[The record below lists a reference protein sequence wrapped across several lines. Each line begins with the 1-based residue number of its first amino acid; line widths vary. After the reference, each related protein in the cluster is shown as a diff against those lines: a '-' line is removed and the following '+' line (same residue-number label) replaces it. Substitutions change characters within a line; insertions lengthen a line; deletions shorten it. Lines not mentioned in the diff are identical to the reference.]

1 MQISP
6 PHSTESALRTATEA
20 TTWEEGLI
28 VGSGRV
34 GAVLSGPADAL
45 TITFA
50 HERYFLPLN
59 ARPDAPDLT
68 SALGDVR
75 EALLAGND
83 QEASALVSAAA
94 RVDGYDKGL
103 VWTDPLGICGTLSVR
118 TPGGVASAHRL
129 IDPLGGEVAVE
140 WVDLDGGSH
149 AVRMFAPRDEETVW
163 ISVESDRDATAVA
176 TLELGGGEE
185 TSFDTGVADGS
196 RAVRAVATGGE
207 RGRLV
212 STAGTLPLT
221 ARTVVTAD
229 TGSFWLV
236 RGSAADSSAAIEAGV
251 PRSIRVDV
259 AVGTEEADDAPG
271 RAASTSDEGSW
282 TELRERHRRTHGELT
297 GASLLDLRAASTHEY
312 TEDLWEAARAG
323 DRDAERR
330 VVEIA
335 YLSGRAN
342 IISSTG
348 ELPATLQGVWQGT
361 WRPAWS
367 ADYTL
372 NGNVQNGGIAS
383 LIPTGTPEL
392 VRSFLTLLLEHTDDY
407 RENARRIYGAEGML
421 LPSRMST
428 HGRADHFA
436 PEYPHLF
443 WIGCG
448 GWALRVAADLVETTG
463 DRSIIDDALWELAE
477 GVLRFAE
484 TATVE
489 IDGTRRLIPSYSP
502 ENTPGGSRLPI
513 ATDATIDVAILRDAA
528 RATALL
534 GRARGDNT
542 LDARWNR
549 LVESLPAYRVADDG
563 TLAEWIDPAWGENV
577 AHRHVSQLYP
587 LWYDVDPAF
596 LGDSQQA
603 AELRDAA
610 AATIAAKIAWR
621 AEEPT
626 APPGRMEMAFGLVQ
640 LGLAA
645 AALGDADAAM
655 TCARWLAVDHWRPTL
670 TTTHDA
676 GRIFNLDASGGL
688 PAVVAAMLLGS
699 TTDELSVLPAL
710 PEAWP
715 TGSITGLRARGGLVV
730 DTLDWDP
737 AGVSMT
743 VRRPAPA
750 EWLAPDEGTLIRAP
764 RAFELQVGGSTV
776 APRVRFDEQPT
787 RIRLEWIDS

>member
-1 MQISP
+1 MQISQSQ
-6 PHSTESALRTATEA
+6 STESAFATATAA

-34 GAVLSGPADAL
+34 GAVLSGQPDAI

-68 SALGDVR
+68 SALGEIR
-75 EALLAGND
+75 GALLAGD
-83 QEASALVSAAA
+83 DEEASALVSAAA
-94 RVDGYDKGL
+94 RADGYDKGL

-118 TPGGVASAHRL
+118 TPGGVASARRL
-129 IDPLGGEVAVE
+129 MDPLGGEVAVE
-140 WVDLDGGSH
+140 WVDLDGGTH

-163 ISVESDRDATAVA
+163 ISVESDRDSTAAV
-176 TLELGGGEE
+176 TLELGGGEK

-196 RAVRAVATGGE
+196 RAVSAVATGGE
-207 RGRLV
+207 RGHLE
-212 STAGTLPLT
+212 STAGTPPLT

-229 TGSFWLV
+229 TGSPWAV
-236 RGSAADSSAAIEAGV
+236 HGAAAESSTQIEAGT

-259 AVGTEEADDAPG
+259 AVLNEDAP
-271 RAASTSDEGSW
+271 DESPSNRLDSW
-282 TELRERHRRTHGELT
+282 SELRERHRRTHGELT

-312 TEDLWEAARAG
+312 TEDLWDAARAG
-323 DRDAERR
+323 DLDAERR
-330 VVEIA
+330 EVEIA

-392 VRSFLTLLLEHTDDY
+392 TRSFLTLLLEHTNDY

-436 PEYPHLF
+436 PEYAHLF
-443 WIGCG
+443 WMGCG

-463 DRSIIDDALWELAE
+463 DKSIVNDALWELAE

-484 TATVE
+484 TATIE

-502 ENTPGGSRLPI
+502 ENTPTGSALPV

-534 GRARGDNT
+534 GRARDDNS
-542 LDARWNR
+542 LDSRWDH
-549 LVESLPAYRVADDG
+549 LVETLPAYRVADDG
-563 TLAEWIDPAWGENV
+563 TLAEWIDPTWGENV

-596 LGDSQQA
+596 LGDSERSR
-603 AELRDAA
+603 ELRDAA

-710 PEAWP
+710 PEAW
-715 TGSITGLRARGGLVV
+715 TSGSITGLRARGGLVV

-750 EWLAPDEGTLIRAP
+750 EWLAPAEGTLIRAP
-764 RAFELQVGGSTV
+764 HAFDLRVGENTV
-776 APRVRFDEQPT
+776 EPRVRFDEQPT